1 MAPAAALDD
10 DLPAFEGSASP
21 PPAPAPRGLVEI
33 IDRDGQVRQ
42 SFVVQHWPLR
52 IGRALDN
59 DIVLS
64 DPHVAAHHAE
74 IAIDPDGPALVV
86 APDTR
91 NGVQI
96 GTRRLHAGER
106 SVLRPRGDAADLQ
119 LGRTYLRLRVPD
131 FALAPETPLA
141 AVATFR
147 RRAAT
152 IAIAALVVLC
162 GVLFNSYL
170 QNDPETLTRAI
181 GGALMMAVTVTAVW
195 CSAWALLSKTFTR
208 QAHFGWHLRVF
219 LLGVIGLGLVDAV
232 PSVFAFMFS
241 WPALTDFA
249 FIGTFAIG
257 AAVLYFHLLAVE
269 PARHRILKWL
279 AIGAAFAGIV
289 LTLWLNVQRT
299 DRFGDELYMSHLYP
313 PALRL
318 ARPVATDR
326 FVDGLASLKPTLD
339 KKAKEQDSGEE
350 GGAGGG
356 DEE

>member
-10 DLPAFEGSASP
+10 DAPPDAGTPA
-21 PPAPAPRGLVEI
+21 APPRGLIEI

-42 SFVVQHWPLR
+42 SFAVQRWPLR

-74 IAIDPDGPALVV
+74 IALDPDGPALVV

-91 NGVQI
+91 NGAQI
-96 GTRRLHAGER
+96 GAKRLHAGER
-106 SVLRPRGDAADLQ
+106 GVLKARGDAADLH
-119 LGRTYLRLRVPD
+119 LGRTHLRLRVPD
-131 FALAPETPLA
+131 FALAPELPLA
-141 AVATFR
+141 VVATFR

-152 IAIAALVVLC
+152 IAIAALVVLA
-162 GVLFNSYL
+162 GVLFNTYL
-170 QNDPETLTRAI
+170 QNDPDTLTRAI

-219 LLGVIGLGLVDAV
+219 LLGVIGLGLVDVV
-232 PSVFAFMFS
+232 PSVLAFAFS

-269 PARHRILKWL
+269 PARHRLLRWL
-279 AIGAAFAGIV
+279 AIGAAVAGVV

-318 ARPVATDR
+318 AKPVAADR
-326 FVDGLASLKPTLD
+326 FVDRLADLKPILD
-339 KKAKEQDSGEE
+339 KKSKEQDSGED
-350 GGAGGG
+350 GGSGGG
-356 DEE
+356 DED